1 MLHSNDL
8 LTIETMPSW
17 SDISL
22 ALYKEFSEQYLI
34 PTIFLILSRN
44 GEIIDVRFEEWAIYH
59 IFEYSILME
68 RFLKRN
74 FEEIET
80 DLI

>member
-34 PTIFLILSRN
+34 PTIFRYYLEN
-44 GEIIDVRFEEWAIYH
+44 GEITVDGLAENYDCLAKSLEENGK
-59 IFEYSILME
+59 M
-68 RFLKRN
+68 
-74 FEEIET
+74 
-80 DLI
+80 

>member
-34 PTIFLILSRN
+34 QCCRKKNAGKLYSRMK
-44 GEIIDVRFEEWAIYH
+44 EKFTC
-59 IFEYSILME
+59 SLM
-68 RFLKRN
+68 RGKR
-74 FEEIET
+74 E
-80 DLI
+80 